1 MFYLKLP
8 VTFGIYLF
16 PKLTNLL
23 AYSLIVIIDLCL
35 MRFLCF
41 ILLSFLSLSKLLLS
55 DFLFGLFQIYYY
67 SIILYFSV
75 EFDVFSC
82 ILNYYRIVNFLCV
95 FFKNKFQ
102 VNRKTRYS
110 PKQSFF
116 KSTILGI
123 IVLALNASHQ
133 IDQTK
138 NIDWNTLFTT
148 Q

>member
-16 PKLTNLL
+16 PKLTNLI
-23 AYSLIVIIDLCL
+23 AYSLIVTIDLCL

-41 ILLSFLSLSKLLLS
+41 ILLSFLSLSKLLLP
-55 DFLFGLFQIYYY
+55 DFLFNEIYYY

-95 FFKNKFQ
+95 FFKNKFS
-102 VNRKTRYS
+102 VNRETRYS
-110 PKQSFF
+110 PKQSFS

-138 NIDWNTLFTT
+138 NIDWNTLFTI